1 MTKTI
6 KRFVKEEEGMEF
18 VEYGLIVAVMV
29 LVAFTAWSTLGE
41 NIKTVIGGVADKV
54 KVPS

>member
-6 KRFVKEEEGMEF
+6 RRFVSEEEGMEF

-29 LVAFTAWSTLGE
+29 LVAFGAWSTLGE
-41 NIKTVIGGVADKV
+41 NIKDVIDDVAGKIQ
-54 KVPS
+54 